1 MQNRILSLFVP
12 RSTVNRSCFYTLYL
26 LLMLSVCQLLTSVE
40 ARAEFIDFSEYPEET
55 FITDQYKDMGIIF
68 SAAAQPPV
76 ISHPDY
82 FGVNHP
88 ALYANSAS
96 DKISLSIT
104 FVDPKSGDPA
114 EATSFKIYYYAALHS
129 TIKFTFYN
137 LNGEIINQ
145 HEFTRPKSDPEFES
159 PSRFH
164 KFVVTSSTSV
174 DRFWLDWIK
183 FQVSAPSPVAL
194 LQTVN

>member
-1 MQNRILSLFVP
+1 MQNRNLSSFVS
-12 RSTVNRSCFYTLYL
+12 RSTVNRSCFHTLYL
-26 LLMLSVCQLLTSVE
+26 LLMLSVCQLLASVE
-40 ARAEFIDFSEYPEET
+40 ARAEFIDFSEYPEKT
-55 FITDQYKDMGIIF
+55 RITEQYKDMGILF
-68 SAAAQPPV
+68 STEALPPV

-82 FGVNHP
+82 FGVNSP
-88 ALYANSAS
+88 ALFANSAS

-104 FVDPKSGDPA
+104 FIDPESGDPA

-129 TIKFTFYN
+129 TIKFTFSN
-137 LNGEIINQ
+137 LNGQIISQ
-145 HEFTRPKSDPEFES
+145 HEFTGPNPDPKFES

-164 KFVVTSSTSV
+164 KFVVTSSTSA

-183 FQVSAPSPVAL
+183 FQVSAPTPVAL